1 MSLLPAAVFLP
12 GSPGQQPV
20 MGGIPNSQFSVPVN
34 VEATFL
40 PLPPPPT
47 SLLCFFWVGCG
58 LAWEVL
64 GFWDRRPLPLE
75 NLPGPGAGGQNSD
88 F

>member
-40 PLPPPPT
+40 PLPPPPHLST
-47 SLLCFFWVGCG
+47 LLLLGGMWAG
-58 LAWEVL
+58 LGGVRLL
-64 GFWDRRPLPLE
+64 GPE
-75 NLPGPGAGGQNSD
+75 AIAPGESPWPWSWGPEL
-88 F
+88 